1 MTAVAVVLAT
11 VAALER
17 GVLVVLDAAFVAGF
31 TGTTETALAGFLR
44 AAAAGFVVVAVLVS
58 KTAGAAAG
66 LTVFGIL
73 LFARI
78 KALTSG

>member
-11 VAALER
+11 VAAFER

-58 KTAGAAAG
+58 KTAG

-73 LFARI
+73 LLARI